1 MLLYTLID
9 IISYL
14 IQIVQVVVIVQ
25 FVMYLLIT
33 FNVINMHNNFVES
46 LWRALNAILDPL
58 LRPIRRIMPNTGGI
72 DFSPM
77 VLIIGL
83 VVLQKILWGVAV
95 SSMQSGVV

>member
-1 MLLYTLID
+1 VLLYTLID
-9 IISYL
+9 IITYL
-14 IQIVQVVVIVQ
+14 IQIIQIVVIVQ

-33 FNVINMHNNFVES
+33 FNVINSHNQFVDS

-58 LRPIRRIMPNTGGI
+58 LSPIRKIMPNTGGI

-83 VVLQKILWGVAV
+83 VVLQKILRGFAL
-95 SSMQSGVV
+95 SSLT

>member
-1 MLLYTLID
+1 MLLYTIID
-9 IISYL
+9 IITYL

-25 FVMYLLIT
+25 FVMYLLLT
-33 FNVINMHNNFVES
+33 FNVINSSNHFVES

-58 LRPIRRIMPNTGGI
+58 LSPIRRILPNTGGI

-83 VVLQKILWGVAV
+83 VVLQKILVGISIA
-95 SSMQSGVV
+95 SLRSGGI

>member
-25 FVMYLLIT
+25 FVLYLLIT
-33 FNVINMHNNFVES
+33 FNVVNTSNQFVQS
-46 LWRALNAILDPL
+46 LWRALNAILEPL
-58 LRPIRRIMPNTGGI
+58 LAPIRRIMPNTGGI

-83 VVLQKILWGVAV
+83 VVLQKILWGIAMA
-95 SSMQSGVV
+95 SIQGGGM